1 MSAKADD
8 EGGLSPGKE
17 DNTGRRKI
25 GRNLSLDEWGIS
37 INYGRRPDMATV
49 LLCVCVYFENLS
61 AAFRLSDGNPPF
73 SQP

>member
-25 GRNLSLDEWGIS
+25 DRNLSLDEWDIRIGTAWRKICQKM
-37 INYGRRPDMATV
+37 GVER
-49 LLCVCVYFENLS
+49 
-61 AAFRLSDGNPPF
+61 
-73 SQP
+73 